1 MSKQPLAPRIIGSR
15 QRGAVAIWIAVSLV
29 ALISATFLAIDTG
42 QLYYAQKQLEK
53 SATMAAIAGAQIASG
68 CVAGDGKQS
77 SVADVVPVV
86 QSLLLA
92 NGGSPEWLSGINGN
106 AAVEVGRTQ
115 INSGGLRVFEQLEEG
130 DPNIDSVR
138 VNLSRPMPSAFLPTL
153 FSGAGGT
160 LVASS
165 TARQR
170 VVGTFYVGAGL
181 LRIDSE
187 DSALLNPL
195 LSALLGTSVNLS
207 VADYRGLAN
216 VNVSLDT
223 LALALGVE
231 AKDLSNLVELD
242 LDSPLLPNLLGGL
255 ADGLDDTVSGTVR
268 QVLRNLA
275 GAAKDEPVPLGALL
289 GPLTDVIGAV
299 PFVNLLDLIIALGQA
314 ASATPDG
321 SVNPIIVPLAL
332 NIPGVLTTTVYL
344 QVLEPPQF
352 GIGQPGEATAKTAAI
367 KLAVR
372 IDAGQVLD
380 GVIRLVNNLLS
391 GILQTITGLL
401 RLLTLGLVNIQ
412 VTGPTIIPNLNL
424 GIDVNV
430 AQAAASLD
438 SIRCP
443 GLGQPEPVVELSA
456 SPAIASVHVGSF
468 TGTPT
473 ASYFPPLDTNTTTF
487 DVLKLGLRVAPPL
500 AGLGSL
506 NLDVALDL
514 SCVSV
519 GGACY
524 GPSQPSAG
532 PFIPL
537 PNAVEQFTYN
547 PPTLGVAGFY
557 QAEGAPSDDPVP
569 GENPQTVGSNLDV
582 VVDLNLRQPITSGS
596 GALGGL
602 AYVLNAL
609 ISGVLN
615 LLDPLLDF
623 VSNLLNS
630 LVLPLL
636 DLLGIHLGEATVFM
650 NAVSVDRP
658 ITVTKCIPG
667 AALPRGC
674 AAPGS

>member
-1 MSKQPLAPRIIGSR
+1 M
-15 QRGAVAIWIAVSLV
+15 
-29 ALISATFLAIDTG
+29 
-42 QLYYAQKQLEK
+42 
-53 SATMAAIAGAQIASG
+53 
-68 CVAGDGKQS
+68 
-77 SVADVVPVV
+77 
-86 QSLLLA
+86 
-92 NGGSPEWLSGINGN
+92 
-106 AAVEVGRTQ
+106 
-115 INSGGLRVFEQLEEG
+115 
-130 DPNIDSVR
+130 
-138 VNLSRPMPSAFLPTL
+138 
-153 FSGAGGT
+153 
-160 LVASS
+160 
-165 TARQR
+165 
-170 VVGTFYVGAGL
+170 
-181 LRIDSE
+181 
-187 DSALLNPL
+187 
-195 LSALLGTSVNLS
+195 
-207 VADYRGLAN
+207 
-216 VNVSLDT
+216 
-223 LALALGVE
+223 
-231 AKDLSNLVELD
+231 
-242 LDSPLLPNLLGGL
+242 
-255 ADGLDDTVSGTVR
+255 
-268 QVLRNLA
+268 
-275 GAAKDEPVPLGALL
+275 
-289 GPLTDVIGAV
+289 
-299 PFVNLLDLIIALGQA
+299 
-314 ASATPDG
+314 
-321 SVNPIIVPLAL
+321 
-332 NIPGVLTTTVYL
+332 
-344 QVLEPPQF
+344 
-352 GIGQPGEATAKTAAI
+352 
-367 KLAVR
+367 
-372 IDAGQVLD
+372 
-380 GVIRLVNNLLS
+380 
-391 GILQTITGLL
+391 
-401 RLLTLGLVNIQ
+401 
-412 VTGPTIIPNLNL
+412 TGPTIIPNLNL